1 MSAAAL
7 LLLFF
12 FASEQQTLLD
22 EAVEVP
28 PADWRWFPI
37 TLKQPPVTIHYEF
50 HVISGEGPV
59 RVVLV
64 NQDGLDALKQGDR
77 DPLRS
82 VPFQKQGTFSRLISV
97 PDEYAVVV
105 ENQGADRAGVRLRIS
120 LDFSERG
127 RPQARYLSPE
137 RRWAVISI
145 SASVFLAIVLY
156 SARKLLGAL
165 RS

>member
-7 LLLFF
+7 LLLF

-22 EAVEVP
+22 EVVDVR
-28 PADWRWFPI
+28 PADFRYVQVD
-37 TLKQPPVTIHYEF
+37 LKQPPVTIHYEF
-50 HVISGEGPV
+50 HVVSGDGLV

-64 NQDGLDALKQGDR
+64 NQEGLEALKQGDR

-82 VPFQKQGTFSRLISV
+82 GAFQKQGSFSRLISV
-97 PDEYAVVV
+97 PDEYAVVI
-105 ENQGADRAGVRLRIS
+105 ENRGPGRAGVRLRVS

-137 RRWAVISI
+137 RRWAVIGI
-145 SASVFLAIVLY
+145 SASVFLAIVFY
-156 SARKLLGAL
+156 SARKLLGAV